1 MIQKGTNIV
10 FIGEMTV
17 LKFCSELK
25 ELGTKV
31 VNYKQKEMTPL
42 TDDENRYYQEQKN
55 GKYVQKRFVIIR
67 IKKRD
72 LNYTKQ

>member
-1 MIQKGTNIV
+1 
-10 FIGEMTV
+10 MTV

-55 GKYVQKRFVIIR
+55 GKYVEKRFVIIR